1 MRGRIILTIVYD
13 FQNEAE
19 EHVLLTQLS
28 NLGTLELKTDPLPY
42 PKFENSRIVDF
53 YFALNEALGYSA
65 AVVAMTASIAA
76 EWTILNAETPNE
88 TECVF
93 NRSAGNT
100 VVHEVYQSIRWAH
113 IQPQYFSND

>member
-19 EHVLLTQLS
+19 EHALLTQFS

-42 PKFENSRIVDF
+42 PKIENSRIIDF
-53 YFALNEALGYSA
+53 YFALNEAFGYSA
-65 AVVAMTASIAA
+65 AVAVMTTSIAA

-88 TECVF
+88 TEYIY

-100 VVHEVYQSIRWAH
+100 VAHEVYQFIRWAH
-113 IQPQYFSND
+113 IQPQYFE